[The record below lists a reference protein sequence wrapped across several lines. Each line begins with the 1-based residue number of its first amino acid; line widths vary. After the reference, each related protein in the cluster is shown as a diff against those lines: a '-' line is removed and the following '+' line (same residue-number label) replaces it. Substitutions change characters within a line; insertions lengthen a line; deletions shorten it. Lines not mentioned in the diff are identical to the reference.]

1 MLSVLILAMKLLKLV
16 SFMMVL
22 LVAVCVDVTTINIF
36 IDAYADIDGIM
47 RLSAT
52 FEHLINCNNIN
63 NNSNNTKYDDVF
75 TTQFFF
81 VQKSKTTTFQ

>member
-1 MLSVLILAMKLLKLV
+1 
-16 SFMMVL
+16 MMVL

-52 FEHLINCNNIN
+52 FEHLTNDQYNA
-63 NNSNNTKYDDVF
+63 Y
-75 TTQFFF
+75 
-81 VQKSKTTTFQ
+81 